1 MIMVQVSDLSDETLV
16 EKIINDDQE
25 LFGEVV
31 KRYQDKLE
39 RYISRLS
46 SSKEQSQD
54 IVQDS
59 LIKTFKN
66 LKSFNPKYKFS
77 SWIYRIAH
85 NEAINLFKKESKYQ
99 KFSFSDW
106 LGEVLPSNV
115 NVEEEVSDKIDLE
128 QLKKKIDKLDLKYK
142 DVLILY
148 YLEEKKYKEISRILK
163 IPTSTVGIRL
173 KRAKKQFKEICQANM

>member
-1 MIMVQVSDLSDETLV
+1 MVQVSALSDEALV
-16 EKIINDDQE
+16 EKIISDDQE

-39 RYISRLS
+39 RYIRRLGS
-46 SSKEQSQD
+46 STEQSQD
-54 IVQDS
+54 IVQDTF
-59 LIKTFKN
+59 IKTFQN
-66 LKSFNPKYKFS
+66 LKSFNSKYKFS

-106 LGEVLPSNV
+106 LSEVLPSSS
-115 NVEEEVSDKIDLE
+115 NVEEEVTEKLDLE
-128 QLKKKIDKLDLKYK
+128 QLKKKLSKLDLKYK
-142 DVLILY
+142 EVLILY
-148 YLEEKKYKEISRILK
+148 YLEDKKYKEISRILK

-173 KRAKKQFKEICQANM
+173 KRAKKQFKEICQPQS